1 MITTLLAALSLTS
14 IASAPCQAA
23 MLQSPAATTTSSN
36 DIRHVMRETTG
47 DASKVESPPGMVLI
61 PAGESVLGTERDDVT
76 SLGQRDVVM
85 MSDILAETPRHTVT
99 VDEFYID
106 LTEVTNLQWKVFL
119 DATNRKPSET
129 LIDFG
134 WPDGEIPEGQEYYP
148 ISNVNIPEITEFLV
162 WCGKRLPTEQE
173 WTRAA
178 RGDDARVWPWGDKW
192 NTKACQSGLTLP
204 QRAVEVG
211 AYPGG
216 ASPYGVLDMAGNVF
230 EWVDSPYTAFDGFK
244 PLPFGKGRQALT
256 LTPEFNSTI
265 NIIKGGG
272 FFSTRQ
278 FTRVDTRLSLPPR
291 DSDASLGFRAA
302 RSLRPGMEAIRH
314 GYSRLLPPAFSKISD
329 LDAADIFGR
338 EITSYDEARGLIT
351 GYRYLAFAHRAP
363 YRGGPLSKMRR
374 DAREEPLPLGVLV
387 SSEPLVMNDMLDPAT
402 GQPAV
407 LPAGEYSLAFKSEG
421 ESKAHKQKRLQRE
434 KDARRNGNKNGKNG
448 DDTGAEGGGETVSG
462 AVAPWPGIRS
472 IHDIQEDIE
481 FDQDQDVFL
490 LYNANA
496 VVVGWAKCGDISDT
510 AVGPVTAA
518 SPDNGSTWNI
528 TFSLDTLSRGKG
540 PRFTL
545 PLELAGEGLR

>member
-1 MITTLLAALSLTS
+1 
-14 IASAPCQAA
+14 
-23 MLQSPAATTTSSN
+23 MLQSPAATSNSASN

-47 DASKVESPPGMVLI
+47 DASKAEAPPGMALI
-61 PAGESVLGTERDDVT
+61 PGGETILGTERDDVQT
-76 SLGQRDVVM
+76 LGQRDVVM
-85 MSDILAETPRHTVT
+85 MSDILAETPRHTVS

-106 LTEVTNLQWKVFL
+106 ITEVTNLQWKVFL

-129 LIDFG
+129 LIEFG
-134 WPDGEIPEGQEYYP
+134 WPDGEIPEGQEYFP
-148 ISNVNIPEITEFLV
+148 ISNVNIPEINEFLV
-162 WCGKRLPTEQE
+162 WCGKRLPTEEE

-178 RGDDARVWPWGDKW
+178 RGDDARVWPWGDRW

-211 AYPGG
+211 AYPEG

-230 EWVDSPYTAFDGFK
+230 EWVDSPYSAFDGFK

-256 LTPEFNSTI
+256 LTPEFNSTV
-265 NIIKGGG
+265 NVIKGGG

-314 GYSRLLPPAFSKISD
+314 GYRRLLPPAFSKITD
-329 LDAADIFGR
+329 LDSDDIFGR

-351 GYRYLAFAHRAP
+351 GYRFLAFAHRAP
-363 YRGGPLSKMRR
+363 YRGGPLSKLRR
-374 DAREEPLPLGVLV
+374 DARDEPHPLGVLV
-387 SSEPLVMNDMLDPAT
+387 TSEPLVMESMLDPAT
-402 GQPAV
+402 GAAAV
-407 LPAGEYSLAFKSEG
+407 LPPGEYSLAFKSEG
-421 ESKAHKQKRLQRE
+421 ESKAHAQMRKLRE
-434 KDARRNGNKNGKNG
+434 KEARKNGGRNGKKEEE
-448 DDTGAEGGGETVSG
+448 DTGSEGGGETVSG

-481 FDQDQDVFL
+481 FDQEQDVFL
-490 LYNANA
+490 LYNANS
-496 VVVGWAKCGDISDT
+496 VVVGWARCETLSES
-510 AVGPVTAA
+510 AVGPVTAT
-518 SPDNGSTWNI
+518 SPDNGTSWNI

-545 PLELAGEGLR
+545 PLKLAGEPLR